1 MFAVRTSIF
10 FEAAESMKIN
20 IKRQIN
26 LLADQSYQ
34 QGATAMSWQHLTEDV
49 IRSKKQ
55 KQAEEVS
62 AQAADSCRRQEGG
75 FNSDWQLQ

>member
-1 MFAVRTSIF
+1 
-10 FEAAESMKIN
+10 MKIN
-20 IKRQIN
+20 IKRHID
-26 LLADQSYQ
+26 LLADQSCQ

-62 AQAADSCRRQEGG
+62 AQAADSCRRHEGG
-75 FNSDWQLQ
+75 FNIGWQLQ